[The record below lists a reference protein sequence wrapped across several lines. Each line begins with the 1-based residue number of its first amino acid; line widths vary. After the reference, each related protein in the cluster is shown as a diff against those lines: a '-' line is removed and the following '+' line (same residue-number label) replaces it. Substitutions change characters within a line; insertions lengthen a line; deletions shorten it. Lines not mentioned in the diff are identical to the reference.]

1 MTVQPDTETTP
12 AEEPWDRT
20 SGPVHAYFGLTYAN
34 FLIWHRAHMQSMPLE
49 WQRRFVDLA
58 EEFSAAYPDAGA
70 LCYEVATVRDAY
82 VGDLTAGEL
91 AALGVTRGD
100 GGDDEDGDAA
110 YYDKSGRELTVHDHI
125 GVPVPDPVPHYK
137 HAYLPPD
144 EAAIAAVKAQRES

>member
-1 MTVQPDTETTP
+1 MTVQPDTETIP

-20 SGPVHAYFGLTYAN
+20 SGPVHAQFGLTYAN

-49 WQRRFVDLA
+49 WQRRFVDLS
-58 EEFSAAYPDAGA
+58 EEFSAAYPVAGS

-82 VGDLTAGEL
+82 VNELTDDEMRQ
-91 AALGVTRGD
+91 LGVERGD
-100 GGDDEDGDAA
+100 DGEGF
-110 YYDKSGRELTVHDHI
+110 YRSGCELNEHEHI
-125 GVPVPDPVPHYK
+125 GVPVPDPVPHYR